1 MKEQSHWGYHLIVD
15 AAKCNENILTE
26 QGLHSFLEDL
36 TETIDMIAYGEPIIK
51 HFAEHLPEAAGFS
64 IVQLIETS
72 AITGHFSDKNKDA
85 YLDIFSC
92 KWFSKEKALTTIY
105 KHFQPKTMNVLWLP
119 REAKRPANNP
129 FTSVTMGQMKGH
141 CNGCAACCCSDAY
154 ILRDENISNWFE
166 IHGYDY
172 PIGCEQPANI
182 LVKKLD
188 RDSVKIIFF
197 DKCKHLVQ
205 HDNGTSGC
213 DMYSTRPKKCRDFP
227 SSPEQ
232 CKVILQCSFNKEGR

>member
-1 MKEQSHWGYHLIVD
+1 MWGQHYVADIKGSEYSKSVITNEEHIKSFCEELIE
-15 AAKCNENILTE
+15 K
-26 QGLHSFLEDL
+26 
-36 TETIDMIAYGEPIIK
+36 IDMKAYGECMLY
-51 HFAEHLPEAAGFS
+51 HFAGHNEDACGYS
-64 IVQLIETS
+64 MVQLIETS
-72 AITGHFSDKNKDA
+72 NICAHLVDKTGDI

-213 DMYSTRPKKCRDFP
+213 GMYSTRPKKCRDFP

-232 CKVILQCSFNKEGR
+232 CKVIPQCSFNKEGR